1 MVSWGPHNGKAV
13 APDVLTKTSTVNQTK
28 RLFADVRY
36 DAEGSHEFCREQY
49 RVESIIKPAVHRS
62 DGQPNGKYRS
72 HMTEETLKDKNSGR
86 HWLVE
91 SFMSRLKRTTGT
103 VLPARTKQS
112 LFVEA
117 AIRVPAYTLPA

>member
-1 MVSWGPHNGKAV
+1 M
-13 APDVLTKTSTVNQTK
+13 
-28 RLFADVRY
+28 
-36 DAEGSHEFCREQY
+36 
-49 RVESIIKPAVHRS
+49 ESIVKPAVHRS

-72 HMTEETLKDKNSGR
+72 QMTEETLKDKNSGR

-112 LFVEA
+112 LFVED
-117 AIRVPAYTLPA
+117 AIRVLAYALLNQTTQATAACNKAMKNELPM